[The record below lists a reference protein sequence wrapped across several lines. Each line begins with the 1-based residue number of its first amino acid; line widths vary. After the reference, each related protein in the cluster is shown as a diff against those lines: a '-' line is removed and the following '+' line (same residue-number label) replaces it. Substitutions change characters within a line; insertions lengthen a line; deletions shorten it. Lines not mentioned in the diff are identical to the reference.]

1 MERFIK
7 YLNEEFNQEELVPL
21 ALKWLKN
28 KFPEAEYG
36 FSFEHKPNLTNDTK
50 TYSVTIDGKCF
61 DIVGRI
67 FDANGDGKESEGD
80 VVQFK
85 IVASE
90 EEPQEEEKEPAF

>member
-7 YLNEEFNQEELVPL
+7 YLSEEFDQTKLVPV

-28 KFPEAEYG
+28 KFPEDEFG
-36 FSFEHKPNLTNDTK
+36 FKFEHKPNLTNDTK
-50 TYSVTIDGKCF
+50 TYSVHQDGHSF

-85 IVASE
+85 IVSSE
-90 EEPQEEEKEPAF
+90 EEEEEKESAFGA